1 MSLRKVAVFACVAAI
16 ASAALSA
23 TRIRASAAVNKSL
36 FVGVTDESG
45 KPVTDLTVNDILIR
59 EDGADRAVKE
69 VKPASQ
75 PISVVFLIDTAMDM
89 RVKDAYGT
97 PDQWVR
103 DMRDSTAAFA
113 RELLNKSPDASIEL
127 MEFGQAAVTMVP
139 FTQNFDEYMKGVNHL
154 VTKPDAASVLMEA
167 IDQANKD
174 LAKRPSTRRAIVEL
188 NLEPSNENSRMDEA
202 GIQNS
207 FRKSTAQ
214 LWCLSVQRGTLKTAA
229 KHDVLLNNLAKNS
242 GGERQTIVGISAAS
256 DYLKRYADVLAA
268 QYEVVYDRP
277 DDKTPKVVQVGARG
291 GKVHASGYPPQ

>member
-1 MSLRKVAVFACVAAI
+1 MAAV
-16 ASAALSA
+16 ASAALPA
-23 TRIRASAAVNKSL
+23 TRARASAGVNKSL
-36 FVGVTDESG
+36 FVAVTDESG

-75 PISVVFLIDTAMDM
+75 PISVVFLVDTAMDM

-103 DMRDSTAAFA
+103 DMRDSTAAFG
-113 RELLNKSPDASIEL
+113 RELLNKSPDASIQL

-154 VTKPDAASVLMEA
+154 VSKPDAASVLMEA

-207 FRKSTAQ
+207 FRKSAAQ
-214 LWCLSVQRGTLKTAA
+214 LWCLSIQRGTLANQP
-229 KHDVLLNNLAKNS
+229 KHDVLLNTLTKNS
-242 GGERQTIVGISAAS
+242 GGERQMIVGISAAP
-256 DYLKRYADVLAA
+256 DILKRYADVLAS

-277 DDKTPKVVQVGARG
+277 ENKTPKVVQVGARG
-291 GKVHASGYPPQ
+291 GKAHASGYPPQ